1 MVRMF
6 APVATFALLRMVAMP
21 WILELIIVAALFM
34 RPSKKMVE
42 VGVQTNFDEVNTTF
56 VAPKKRNMTLP
67 TITLGCLAVGACL
80 AFVF

>member
-1 MVRMF
+1 LVRMF

-42 VGVQTNFDEVNTTF
+42 VGVQTNFDEVDTF
-56 VAPKKRNMTLP
+56 VAPKKRTMTLP
-67 TITLGCLAVGACL
+67 TITLGCLAVGVCL
-80 AFVF
+80 TFVF

>member
-1 MVRMF
+1 MF

-42 VGVQTNFDEVNTTF
+42 VGVQTNFDEVDTF
-56 VAPKKRNMTLP
+56 VAPKKRIMTLP

-80 AFVF
+80 VFVF

>member
-42 VGVQTNFDEVNTTF
+42 VGVQTNFDEVDTF
-56 VAPKKRNMTLP
+56 VAPKKRTMTLP
-67 TITLGCLAVGACL
+67 TITLGCLAVGVCL
-80 AFVF
+80 TFVF